1 MADALASGASVRKN
15 VGVQVPPRA
24 QSAVLELQAPEVTN
38 SKEGVTS
45 GFSCFPG
52 EVEVDCVG
60 GDLWG
65 RVLACLEADET
76 LITGLRFE
84 VCVLRSGK
92 NCHIGKNDELNH
104 YPI

>member
-1 MADALASGASVRKN
+1 LVLVHTAGNPLDHHPARVAELADALASGASVRKN

-38 SKEGVTS
+38 SKGVVTS

-52 EVEVDCVG
+52 GVVPDCAG

-65 RVLACLEADET
+65 RVLVSWARFIE
-76 LITGLRFE
+76 GLR
-84 VCVLRSGK
+84 
-92 NCHIGKNDELNH
+92 
-104 YPI
+104 